1 MEPSAVDKI
10 QKNSQRGKRMDHL
23 GTLRALICY
32 IKERAKGVRRHCIQ
46 CVYKEQVHK
55 CIPLR
60 TIMSESE
67 NSEDRKKL
75 YESAV
80 SFLNDP
86 SVSDAPLAMKIK
98 FLEKKGLNQDE
109 IEQAIKEAGSLKNNQ
124 PQMKENN
131 TNTAQGLVA
140 NKHSNP
146 DPSER
151 RPYNYSYQAL
161 PPVVPQR
168 DWKDYFIMAT
178 ATAGIVYG
186 LFEVT
191 KRYIAPNILPESS
204 TKLEQDKE
212 EIQAHFSKV
221 DKLLESIEQEQ
232 HEFKEKE
239 TKKLGELDDTIKE
252 LQNTLEKTTQTRD
265 TMENDFKLLKL
276 ELNNLQN
283 AVDKFV
289 SGNNITTELNSMNNE
304 ITSLKN
310 LISNSSF
317 GESASNENKQI
328 NKASGLTTSIKSDI
342 GASTNANHSI
352 KSPVNGIPGVEAIP
366 SAAELLANMNF
377 DTSEDENTE
386 VREPIPAWKKVRDE
400 NVSQLARGNN
410 IKESSQNDLPA
421 WQVAME
427 AAQNVDEQ

>member
-1 MEPSAVDKI
+1 
-10 QKNSQRGKRMDHL
+10 
-23 GTLRALICY
+23 
-32 IKERAKGVRRHCIQ
+32 
-46 CVYKEQVHK
+46 
-55 CIPLR
+55 
-60 TIMSESE
+60 MSESG
-67 NSEDRKKL
+67 NSEDRQKL

-80 SFLNDP
+80 AFLNDA

-98 FLEKKGLNQDE
+98 FLEKKGLSQDE
-109 IEQAIKEAGSLKNNQ
+109 IEQAIKEAGNAKNNQ
-124 PQMKENN
+124 IQGSENN
-131 TNTAQGLVA
+131 TSTTQSSASNNSTSNT
-140 NKHSNP
+140 NP
-146 DPSER
+146 TER
-151 RPYNYSYQAL
+151 YSYNYSYQAL

-239 TKKLGELDDTIKE
+239 TKKLEELDDTIKE

-276 ELNNLQN
+276 ELNTLQN

-304 ITSLKN
+304 IMSLKH

-317 GESASNENKQI
+317 GESVNNENKQN
-328 NKASGLTTSIKSDI
+328 NKNPRLTASIKSDV
-342 GASTNANHSI
+342 GTSTNINHSI
-352 KSPVNGIPGVEAIP
+352 KSPANGIPGVEAIP
-366 SAAELLANMNF
+366 SASELLANMNF
-377 DTSEDENTE
+377 DTSEDENNE
-386 VREPIPAWKKVRDE
+386 IREPIPAWKRARDG
-400 NVSQLARGNN
+400 NVSQTARGDDGD
-410 IKESSQNDLPA
+410 ESSQNDLPA
-421 WQVAME
+421 WQAAME
-427 AAQNVDEQ
+427 AAQNADEQ